1 MELTRG
7 LKGLWASLPSEA
19 SAFLV
24 RALLLFIGW
33 KLLYILL
40 LLPLGEPD
48 GWLVRRLGEATVM
61 TLNVVF
67 GEERYRV
74 VHVAASQS
82 QTRPFTEACALVYR
96 SGSKPDIGIFTPCNG
111 LELMVL
117 GVGFILCFDGTWRK
131 RMLYVSAVLSGV
143 FVVNVLR
150 CCLLTVIKTDHPA
163 YFEFAHK
170 YLFNLAGYGFVFLL
184 WMKYVKGSM
193 EEG

>member
-1 MELTRG
+1 
-7 LKGLWASLPSEA
+7 
-19 SAFLV
+19 
-24 RALLLFIGW
+24 
-33 KLLYILL
+33 
-40 LLPLGEPD
+40 
-48 GWLVRRLGEATVM
+48 
-61 TLNVVF
+61 
-67 GEERYRV
+67 
-74 VHVAASQS
+74 
-82 QTRPFTEACALVYR
+82 LVYR
-96 SGSKPDIGIFTPCNG
+96 SVSKPDIGIFTPCNG

-117 GVGFILCFDGTWRK
+117 GSGFILCFDGTWRK

-184 WMKYVKGSM
+184 WMRYVKASM